1 MRPRV
6 ELRGAALAAVLL
18 CCASAARAD
27 EPPKKKPQKQ
37 TPQEKKRQQ
46 LLDELGLQKVEAPS
60 PPPPTPAPPPSAPE
74 EPATAPTP
82 GVPRPS
88 PSPSAA
94 LAPPGPSFR
103 HAVHPLLMQWCQVCH
118 RAGGPA
124 GATHLVLVGDAAADF
139 PAVRALV
146 APAAPATSPLLV
158 KSAGQMHGGGAPWPA
173 DGDAHARVLA
183 WITKGAR
190 LDGGPATAPA
200 AETPAAPR
208 GTAPRVPAPRPA
220 AAPPPIA
227 AEAPGST
234 ALAPAETPAA
244 APVAAP
250 PVAAARPDIHDLL
263 TSACA
268 GCHNPRGPAA
278 ATHLLLSGDPAAD
291 EEAARALVDRAAP
304 ARSPL
309 VTKASGELHGGGV
322 VLWPGDPRLA
332 RLTAWAEAVAAPA
345 APAPAGGPRTA
356 AVPGEPPAPRPDA
369 VTSASRAARA
379 EAAPGTA
386 APHAGSGGLL
396 LPAGFFLN
404 GRFDLNYERQ
414 HFNGNPWADGSTAAL
429 RSYHHFL
436 FLSRE
441 SASDP
446 FGLSIEILTLQFWEA
461 HARLGGHGRPW
472 RLLLSGGKILVPF
485 GADPLVHQSYGG
497 LAGFDQRILPP
508 VWAEEG
514 FAAHFGFER
523 RRFVITD
530 DAYVVRGYALPRA
543 DAVLNLQNDFSTTD
557 DVRLGWGN
565 RLGVAWF
572 CASAWYSAYVNA
584 LGFGRL
590 LFMQAGDLTI
600 ARPRPIPVLGHFSAG
615 AGLLRADV
623 SGGGAGLDYYHFG
636 SYFQL
641 RYHPTDWLLFQ
652 YRQGLRTYN
661 NRRGLYLDETR
672 LGPEDMSTH
681 NFAAIARYR
690 GLTFTLAY
698 FLLFEKAGEIPNDF
712 LRASV
717 AYDF

>member
-1 MRPRV
+1 MRRGA
-6 ELRGAALAAVLL
+6 ELRRTAALALAWAVALGF
-18 CCASAARAD
+18 APSARAQTA
-27 EPPKKKPQKQ
+27 PKTKSTKQ

-46 LLDELGLQKVEAPS
+46 LLDELGLERVE
-60 PPPPTPAPPPSAPE
+60 PPPPPPPAPAPE
-74 EPATAPTP
+74 QEPAAPAT
-82 GVPRPS
+82 GGS
-88 PSPSAA
+88 PAA
-94 LAPPGPSFR
+94 AKAPATPPGPSFR
-103 HAVHPLLMQWCQVCH
+103 HAVHPLLMQGCQVCH
-118 RAGGPA
+118 RAGGPG
-124 GATHLVLVGDAAADF
+124 GATHLVLTGDAAADY

-146 APAAPATSPLLV
+146 NPSSPAASPLLV
-158 KSAGQMHGGGAPWPA
+158 KSSGQMHGGGAPWPA

-183 WITKGAR
+183 WITKGAH
-190 LDGGPATAPA
+190 LDGGPA
-200 AETPAAPR
+200 
-208 GTAPRVPAPRPA
+208 
-220 AAPPPIA
+220 APPPAIA
-227 AEAPGST
+227 S
-234 ALAPAETPAA
+234 APAPHAPPPHPSAA
-244 APVAAP
+244 APVAGATPEATAP
-250 PVAAARPDIHDLL
+250 VPAQAPAPVPAAAPAPAASPVPSSAGIDDLL
-263 TSACA
+263 MSACA
-268 GCHNPRGPAA
+268 GCHNPRGLAA
-278 ATHLLLSGDPAAD
+278 ATRLLLSGDAAVD
-291 EEAARALVDRAAP
+291 EAAARALVDRAAP
-304 ARSPL
+304 ARSLL

-322 VLWPGDPRLA
+322 VLPPGDPRLA
-332 RLTAWAEAVAAPA
+332 RLTAWAESVAAPA
-345 APAPAGGPRTA
+345 AVGPAGLSAARAAPPAAPRTD
-356 AVPGEPPAPRPDA
+356 V
-369 VTSASRAARA
+369 VTSASRAREEGAP
-379 EAAPGTA
+379 AAS
-386 APHAGSGGLL
+386 APRIGSSGLL

-414 HFNGNPWADGSTAAL
+414 HFNGNPWADGSVAAL

-441 SASDP
+441 SATDP
-446 FGLSIEILTLQFWEA
+446 LGLSIEMLTLQFWEA
-461 HARLGGHGRPW
+461 HVRFGGHGRPW
-472 RLLLSGGKILVPF
+472 RLLLGGGKIIVPF

-508 VWAEEG
+508 VWAVEG
-514 FAAHFGFER
+514 AAARFTFER
-523 RRFVITD
+523 RRLVITD

-543 DAVLNLQNDFSTTD
+543 DSVLNLQNDFSPTD

-565 RLGVAWF
+565 RLGIAWF
-572 CASAWYSAYVNA
+572 CASAWYSAYVNT

-623 SGGGAGLDYYHFG
+623 SGGGAGLDYYQFG

-652 YRQGLRTYN
+652 YRQGLRTFN

-672 LGPEDMSTH
+672 LSPEDMSTH